1 MLRCAPFVVHK
12 RLKSSQHEFALLC
25 LFLAG
30 FYAAWTL
37 WAFLLVRYPVLSGGG
52 LLRAAVRVCIWIVPV
67 LLFVRIVEG
76 PPVLERLGLRGGVRR
91 GIAIGLAGFGVLLLL
106 AAARRGFAAPHVRL
120 PTDMATW
127 LNPVLTAPL
136 AEELVFR
143 GLGFR
148 GLRERFGVP
157 IALLASALL
166 FAAIHLPYWWLAGQ
180 GTGVA
185 LALELGSMFGYGVLF
200 AGLFQW
206 SGSLWS
212 PLVCHWLNNLL
223 MASLSP

>member
-1 MLRCAPFVVHK
+1 VQ
-12 RLKSSQHEFALLC
+12 SSQHKFALHC
-25 LFLAG
+25 LFFAG

-37 WAFLLVRYPVLSGGG
+37 WAFLLVRYPELSKGG

-67 LLFVRIVEG
+67 LLFVRMVEG
-76 PPVLERLGLRGGVRR
+76 PAVLERLGLRGGVRP
-91 GIAIGLAGFGVLLLL
+91 GVAIGLAGFGVLLLL
-106 AAARRGFAAPHVRL
+106 AAARRGFVAPHVRL

-143 GLGFR
+143 GLSFR
-148 GLRERFGVP
+148 VLRERYGVP
-157 IALLASALL
+157 IALVASALL

-180 GTGVA
+180 KTGAV
-185 LALELGSMFGYGVLF
+185 LALELASIFGYGVLF

-206 SGSLWS
+206 SASLWS

-223 MASLSP
+223 MVSLSS